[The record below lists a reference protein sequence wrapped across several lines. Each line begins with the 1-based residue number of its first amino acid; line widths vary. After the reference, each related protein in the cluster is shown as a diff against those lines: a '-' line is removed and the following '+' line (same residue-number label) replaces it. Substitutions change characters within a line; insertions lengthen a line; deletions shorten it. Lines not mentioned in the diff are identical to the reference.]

1 MKKVLSLAILL
12 LTLLC
17 STEVQAQGYS
27 QELDNYDCYSDNVR
41 CSWCGELMTPEEYAY
56 HDCDDRTSVNDDD
69 YFFFSGGSSSGSV
82 HAHDDGDVVDSGG
95 GSPSGNTGSGET
107 VSKDEALGDVTIWG
121 NYKGFNSLLEL
132 LYYLM
137 TGGYGTGN
145 SNSNPSLDE
154 EGSSNNQGVY
164 DDVEDNSQFKW
175 TLEDILKNVMARND
189 SFRKIVEKLQKEGRI
204 KQDSPDDNCH
214 YYPEDHCLHV
224 PADGNFSVDNIIH
237 EIIHY
242 IQEENGMLNY
252 DLCSADNEYQA
263 YVLNYIINRAYGDII
278 SAPAGTRD
286 CQEWRDFVDLIP
298 QGISVNDGECTYTE
312 DFIDALQSLNH
323 GALSQS
329 FRSHWE
335 WQKKENYYK
344 NHDPNYKYN
353 WEKMFNDF
361 GFKKKE

>member
-1 MKKVLSLAILL
+1 MRKFLYLAILL

-17 STEVQAQGYS
+17 SIEVQAQGYS
-27 QELDNYDCYSDNVR
+27 QELDDLVCTGTDKSGYVT
-41 CSWCGELMTPEEYAY
+41 CSWCGEKMPPEEYAY
-56 HDCDDRTSVNDDD
+56 HDCDERTSVGDDD
-69 YFFFSGGSSSGSV
+69 DWNNSGSSWDLDGGSLGEVTVTGNRPRSSVNLWSYYYGSGSSGSSSSSSGS
-82 HAHDDGDVVDSGG
+82 S
-95 GSPSGNTGSGET
+95 S
-107 VSKDEALGDVTIWG
+107 
-121 NYKGFNSLLEL
+121 
-132 LYYLM
+132 
-137 TGGYGTGN
+137 
-145 SNSNPSLDE
+145 SNS
-154 EGSSNNQGVY
+154 GSSSSSSSGVY

-214 YYPEDHCLHV
+214 YYTEDHSLHV

-278 SAPAGTRD
+278 SAPSGTRD

>member
-1 MKKVLSLAILL
+1 MRKFLFLAIIS

-17 STEVQAQGYS
+17 STEVQAQTYYTENGQIYGEYENS
-27 QELDNYDCYSDNVR
+27 DYYSDNIR
-41 CSWCGELMTPEEYAY
+41 CPWCKELMTQEEYAY
-56 HDCDDRTSVNDDD
+56 HDCDHSVSTNDEFDTTD
-69 YFFFSGGSSSGSV
+69 YSLNLGGTIGWWDIDGGSLGGVTVTGNRPKSSTNLWGYYYGSGSSGSSSGS
-82 HAHDDGDVVDSGG
+82 SG
-95 GSPSGNTGSGET
+95 SSS
-107 VSKDEALGDVTIWG
+107 
-121 NYKGFNSLLEL
+121 
-132 LYYLM
+132 
-137 TGGYGTGN
+137 
-145 SNSNPSLDE
+145 SNS
-154 EGSSNNQGVY
+154 GSSSSSSSGVY

-175 TLEDILKNVMARND
+175 TLEDILKHVMALND

-204 KQDSPDDNCH
+204 KQDSPDNNCH
-214 YYPEDHCLHV
+214 YYSEDHSLHV
-224 PADGNFSVDNIIH
+224 PADGNFSVENIIH

-263 YVLNYIINRAYGDII
+263 YVLNYIINRAYGNII
-278 SAPAGTRD
+278 SAPSGTRD

-312 DFIDALQSLNH
+312 EFIDALQSLNH

-329 FRSHWE
+329 FRYYWE

-353 WEKMFNDF
+353 WEKMFNDL
-361 GFKKKE
+361 GVKKKE